1 MGVISCNVFNVEYTQ
16 TDGYNTTSNTL
27 VLADSM
33 EEALDVFR
41 EKYPKYKVQGIHTYI
56 PIIRRTTK
64 TITVEL

>member
-1 MGVISCNVFNVEYTQ
+1 MGVITCKVFNIEYTQ
-16 TDGYNTTSNTL
+16 ADGWNTTSNTL

-33 EEALDVFR
+33 EEALDIFK
-41 EKYPKYKVQGIHTYI
+41 EKYPKYDIQGIHTYI